1 MSRIEFM
8 DKLRASL
15 SEYGV
20 TDTREIMLDFEQ
32 HFVDGLAAGE
42 TEAQVCEKLGDPVEI
57 AKQYIPEA
65 DISVE
70 DKKPEEKADASGFDT
85 GTFQKAETSGFDSG
99 SFQKTEPK
107 PQTQP
112 FQADIGK
119 VIIVLL
125 VDLLVFTWALPSLIS
140 LLCSLF
146 GITLSVGG
154 SGILI
159 FIAGILMSFMD
170 TTTWLFTT
178 LSPVST
184 SLFGVVLM
192 AATPLLVIASI
203 AATKGVVNIFKYII
217 NWHSETFVGRKV
229 CSFEKKAKE
238 KEAV

>member
-1 MSRIEFM
+1 MTKNIFM
-8 DKLRASL
+8 EKLRASL

-20 TDTREIMLDFEQ
+20 SDTREIMLDFEQ
-32 HFVDGLAAGE
+32 HFEDGAAAGE
-42 TEAQVCEKLGDPVEI
+42 TEEQVCEKLGDPVEI
-57 AKQYIPEA
+57 AKQYIPETDFTA
-65 DISVE
+65 T
-70 DKKPEEKADASGFDT
+70 DKKTEASGFDT
-85 GTFQKAETSGFDSG
+85 GSFTKTEASGFDAGAFTKAEASSYSG
-99 SFQKTEPK
+99 SA
-107 PQTQP
+107 TQP

-125 VDLLVFTWALPSLIS
+125 VDLFVFIWALPTLIS

-146 GITLSVGG
+146 GITLSIGA
-154 SGILI
+154 SGIVV

-178 LSPVST
+178 LSPLST

-203 AATKGVVNIFKYII
+203 AATKGTVNIFKYII

-229 CSFEKKAKE
+229 CSFEKKN
-238 KEAV
+238 KEAA

>member
-1 MSRIEFM
+1 MTKSIFM
-8 DKLRASL
+8 ENLKASL

-65 DISVE
+65 DFNVGE
-70 DKKPEEKADASGFDT
+70 KKQETKTDASGFNAGAFT
-85 GTFQKAETSGFDSG
+85 KPEENAYNGSAE
-99 SFQKTEPK
+99 K
-107 PQTQP
+107 P

-125 VDLLVFTWALPSLIS
+125 IDLFVFTWALPSLIS

-146 GITLSVGG
+146 GITLSVGF
-154 SGILI
+154 SGIVT
-159 FIAGILMSFMD
+159 FIAGILMGFMD
-170 TTTWLFTT
+170 TSTWLFTT

-203 AATKGVVNIFKYII
+203 AATKGTVNIFKYII

-229 CSFEKKAKE
+229 CSFEKKN